1 MQHCGKS
8 RSMDFRLW
16 PIKGTTEQDRSDS
29 ALIVWKPL
37 TVHFTVTPQHV
48 ISHRGSYSSG
58 RRAGYRS
65 NEGLVVRSLAAPV
78 CIPMYSSSYAM
89 TCFGQLVLLCGDMT
103 LESFTVFFTENF
115 PR

>member
-37 TVHFTVTPQHV
+37 NLTF
-48 ISHRGSYSSG
+48 YSDATT
-58 RRAGYRS
+58 R
-65 NEGLVVRSLAAPV
+65 
-78 CIPMYSSSYAM
+78 
-89 TCFGQLVLLCGDMT
+89 D
-103 LESFTVFFTENF
+103 
-115 PR
+115 